1 MLQVLGFIV
10 LSTGLIAVWIRLDR
24 PTKNDPRL
32 SRGLQLLQ
40 SKIAV
45 LEDLSDRTE
54 TQAQQLTALLEN
66 KCKQIQEKLIQA
78 DQQLSRID
86 QSLKKSL
93 EITEIFQDR
102 IPHQEIIERQNTLK
116 YVKAAKMA
124 HEGRSVADI
133 QKTVDLH
140 LSEIEFIT
148 KVNRDQLMFA
158 EDSLPSWAQSDS
170 TTQQPPPSSITS
182 PMTAPTTHITAPLE
196 RNPRTP
202 IQAAPLPSAV
212 TPVAAPADKINTQA
226 VPSPTP
232 NAQTTIVQNGRT
244 LTVKP
249 FEFKKINLN
258 GNLS

>member
-1 MLQVLGFIV
+1 VNTWAMLQVLGFIV
-10 LSTGLIAVWIRLDR
+10 LSTGLIAVWIRLHR
-24 PTKNDPRL
+24 PTKDDPRL

-133 QKTVDLH
+133 QKKVDLQ

-170 TTQQPPPSSITS
+170 TTH
-182 PMTAPTTHITAPLE
+182 MTAPLE

-212 TPVAAPADKINTQA
+212 TSVAAPADKISTQA
-226 VPSPTP
+226 VPTPTP

>member
-1 MLQVLGFIV
+1 MNTWAMLQVLGFIV
-10 LSTGLIAVWIRLDR
+10 LSTGIIAVWIRLHR
-24 PTKNDPRL
+24 PPKDDPRL

-45 LEDLSDRTE
+45 LEDLADRTD
-54 TQAQQLTALLEN
+54 TQVQQLTTLLEN

-78 DQQLSRID
+78 DQQLLRID

-124 HEGRSVADI
+124 HEGRSVEEI
-133 QKTVDLH
+133 QRTVDLQV
-140 LSEIEFIT
+140 SEIEFIS

-158 EDSLPSWAQSDS
+158 EESLPSWAQTDS
-170 TTQQPPPSSITS
+170 ITQQPPP
-182 PMTAPTTHITAPLE
+182 APVTAPLE
-196 RNPRTP
+196 RNNSHKAP
-202 IQAAPLPSAV
+202 QASVP
-212 TPVAAPADKINTQA
+212 PADKASLQMT
-226 VPSPTP
+226 VPTP
-232 NAQTTIVQNGRT
+232 PQNTQTTIVQNGRT